1 MNIFEP
7 LTTYSSP
14 LRTAVVWMPD
24 TSDPAPGSE
33 SPKQPR
39 IGSETS
45 GASQSRFCSSV
56 PATRIGPAAR
66 PLAPIDVPMPEQ
78 PQLSSSPTSIPSN
91 ADSSG
96 PPSDSGMWRFMR
108 PSSWAL
114 ATISA
119 GCVWCSS
126 CSAAFG
132 RISFSANSR
141 ASARSS
147 FCSSVSANE
156 TPFARPV
163 SMVAI
168 RPLLNVD

>member
-1 MNIFEP
+1 
-7 LTTYSSP
+7 
-14 LRTAVVWMPD
+14 
-24 TSDPAPGSE
+24 
-33 SPKQPR
+33 
-39 IGSETS
+39 
-45 GASQSRFCSSV
+45 
-56 PATRIGPAAR
+56 
-66 PLAPIDVPMPEQ
+66 
-78 PQLSSSPTSIPSN
+78 
-91 ADSSG
+91 
-96 PPSDSGMWRFMR
+96 MWRFMR
-108 PSSWAL
+108 PSSWAF